1 MSFAW
6 TAATWVAIGTAA
18 TTAAATI
25 YTTDKARQAS
35 NQAND
40 IAKTNALNTQQQS
53 DEANNR
59 ANAKSPDSAA
69 MLSANMMAG
78 KAGQSGT
85 LLTGPQGVDPSQL
98 TLGKTT
104 LLGG

>member
-1 MSFAW
+1 MSFGW
-6 TAATWVAIGTAA
+6 TAATWMAISVAG
-18 TTAAATI
+18 TAAATI
-25 YTTDKARQAS
+25 YSTDNARQVS

>member
-1 MSFAW
+1 MSFGW
-6 TAATWVAIGTAA
+6 TAATWMAISAA
-18 TTAAATI
+18 GTAAATI